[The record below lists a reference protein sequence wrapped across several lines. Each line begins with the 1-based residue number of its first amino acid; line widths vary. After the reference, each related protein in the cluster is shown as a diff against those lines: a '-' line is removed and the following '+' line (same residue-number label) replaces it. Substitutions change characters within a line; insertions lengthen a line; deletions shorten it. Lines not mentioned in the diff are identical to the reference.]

1 VQYHAHALQVG
12 GADLSLAQKYIEM
25 DETYFSLKQIK
36 ILKFAVKTCFE
47 PNRITDMEF
56 NELRKLGL
64 SDSDFVEVIETA
76 TTALSIAR
84 LTETLDLVADE
95 WYANI
100 EFDSKK
106 GKIIT

>member
-1 VQYHAHALQVG
+1 VQYHAHALQVE
-12 GADLSLAQKYIEM
+12 GADLSVAQKYIEM

-76 TTALSIAR
+76 TAALSIAR
-84 LTETLDLVADE
+84 LTEALDLEADE
-95 WYANI
+95 WYGGI

-106 GKIIT
+106 GRIII